1 MNHQLAT
8 MQLEQSEGSVV
19 VRLLGEIDLSNAQQI
34 HQQVETAIEGYP
46 RVTVDL
52 TMIDYL
58 DSQGLRLIKQI
69 SDKVKGENAEL
80 KLVAPP
86 TGVARPVLEMA
97 RMTDYVEIR
106 DALEE

>member
-1 MNHQLAT
+1 MNNQLAT

-34 HQQVETAIEGYP
+34 HQQLETAIEGYA

-52 TMIDYL
+52 TKIDYL

-69 SDKVKGENAEL
+69 SDKVKRENTEL

-86 TGVARPVLEMA
+86 TSVARPVLDMA
-97 RMTDYVEIR
+97 RMTDHVEIR